1 MSNWLC
7 SFVTVIRKRNS
18 PSTWCEN
25 GKKKW
30 GFVGDNPKRAIVM
43 VPVAGKPTQV
53 DITDMMRTA
62 CEGLLQPVAETML
75 DLLSHVEP
83 EHQEQMR
90 NNIILSGGS
99 SLIPGLAQY
108 LQDRLAEIGGGRVRM
123 VADPIFAGSN
133 GGLAIALDAEES
145 DWEQLTT

>member
-1 MSNWLC
+1 
-7 SFVTVIRKRNS
+7 
-18 PSTWCEN
+18 
-25 GKKKW
+25 
-30 GFVGDNPKRAIVM
+30 VGDNPKRAIVM